1 LPPEP
6 KQNFIAPHTEDHP
19 LEYLD
24 FAGEI
29 PAGNYG
35 AGTMTIW
42 DRGTYDVLKWE
53 PRKVEVDLHGE
64 RVQGRYA
71 LFAIGKENPTK
82 DWMIHRMDAPTDPAA
97 EPMPERVKPML
108 ARAGVLPRDDAGWS
122 YEVKWDG
129 VRAIAY
135 WQPSQLHF
143 ESRNLLDITER
154 YPELARLGRA
164 LGSHRAVL
172 DGEIVGFD
180 EYGRLRRARSAD
192 ACVGRRGQAL
202 CRERARYLRDLRPA
216 VARRTLADGASV
228 PRASRGACRA
238 RASR

>member
-1 LPPEP
+1 LASWALPRGLPPEP

-108 ARAGVLPRDDAGWS
+108 ARA
-122 YEVKWDG
+122 
-129 VRAIAY
+129 
-135 WQPSQLHF
+135 
-143 ESRNLLDITER
+143 
-154 YPELARLGRA
+154 
-164 LGSHRAVL
+164 
-172 DGEIVGFD
+172 
-180 EYGRLRRARSAD
+180 
-192 ACVGRRGQAL
+192 
-202 CRERARYLRDLRPA
+202 
-216 VARRTLADGASV
+216 RRTA
-228 PRASRGACRA
+228 A
-238 RASR
+238 R